1 MTMLK
6 KTEKRNKTARELA
19 ELTGLSE
26 RTIIRYYA
34 QPRED
39 YEQEAAARRK
49 QAFELR
55 QKGLEWK
62 DVADSMNATIDAV
75 KSLAKRYKQ
84 QDLNVV

>member
-1 MTMLK
+1 MTIK
-6 KTEKRNKTARELA
+6 KAEKRNKTARELA

-26 RTIIRYYA
+26 RTIIRHYA

-55 QKGLEWK
+55 QKGLAWK

>member
-1 MTMLK
+1 MIINGK
-6 KTEKRNKTARELA
+6 KYKAAELA
-19 ELTGLSE
+19 KLTNVS
-26 RTIIRYYA
+26 RKTIVKYYG
-34 QPRED
+34 QPREE

-55 QKGLEWK
+55 QKGLAWK

-84 QDLNVV
+84 QDLNLIG